1 MNGNVGLRIVAAL
14 VLIAAVASVA
24 FFAFQ
29 AGVAEGSPITVQA
42 PSGETAPLPYPYYG
56 YGMPFH
62 RPFGFGWG
70 FGCFGP
76 LLAFLVIFLAFRFLF
91 WGPRWGWGYRGGHG
105 GHGPWGRHWENGV
118 PPMFEEWHKR
128 AHESPEGGSQKSD
141 TGTTGSTDTTI

>member
-14 VLIAAVASVA
+14 VLIAAVAGVA

-29 AGVAEGSPITVQA
+29 AGVAQGSPITVQA
-42 PSGETAPLPYPYYG
+42 PSGETAPVPYPYYG

-70 FGCFGP
+70 LGCFSP
-76 LLAFLVIFLAFRFLF
+76 LLGFLFIFLAFRFLF
-91 WGPRWGWGYRGGHG
+91 WGPRWGWGYRG

-128 AHESPEGGSQKSD
+128 AHETPGGGSQKSD
-141 TGTTGSTDTTI
+141 TGTSEPTDTTL